1 MKAALFLLCA
11 LGTSTSNFLVRTGE
25 ENVYNYQGKIL
36 TGIPE
41 LEQTFAGMAIE
52 CEVLLQGQGFTAEG
66 PGNGVF
72 KIALRNIKFNNFNE
86 KLSGPEPLNWRTL
99 VTPATSPVPEA
110 LKVFLESPVQG
121 EMEAWKIKK
130 VTLSADEP
138 EWSVNFKKALVAAI
152 KVQLPATMELPNQIP
167 RSHPMTHRHLPAFW
181 TVMEQGIDGVCENTY
196 QVTEVPAYLVSEA
209 EKALMKPEMCEG
221 KKIFQVMRTRDIT
234 KCTERSLFVATRGH
248 ENCLVG
254 GCNGVN
260 GKVGMTRFL
269 GCGTD
274 TSDFQMHAI
283 INEGEHQQN
292 LLSFNTEKVM
302 TGTRQVL
309 ALKEVRKT
317 QTALPNIAAPR
328 DVEDLLFEYPKAVTS
343 EERRQISS
351 FKKQQDH
358 FRQKA
363 MDPANDVFRPDGEI
377 ASMTELK
384 TKIVEKLTLVAEALN
399 DVQNFGS
406 KQTTAIL
413 KSLTN
418 VIAMHTVEEIKAIFV
433 EVENKPIERRLLL
446 DTVKMAGTSPAVMFF
461 KEMIMANKLNI
472 VEMVEVLM
480 TLPHNIKAPN
490 VHIIE
495 QIFELIQHPN
505 IVAHKMLKHNAHIA
519 FATILN
525 RACFNTQESV
535 FPVNVFGEMCTPENP
550 KIANEYIP
558 HLKAELSA
566 ANDEEVHAAILA
578 LGTIGHDAVLPILL
592 PYIEGKVTRNVSH
605 RKMAIYALANVAR
618 KYRQT
623 LLPIYSAIVF
633 NQGENRQLRMA
644 ALSVMLPMDPSP
656 VHLQKLAVA
665 TWLEQDEVVAKF
677 IYTSLKS
684 LAHIKR
690 EEVPSH
696 SRMLNL
702 VEKASAVLP
711 LAKPYPGIIS
721 STFNYFVADM
731 LTNLGIGYQAHTA
744 SINTEQSH
752 VFYHKLERFFVNAA
766 DVPLEFAVQ
775 VGGLRNVILEALR
788 SLSVSSPVNA
798 DLVKIIRQLEITPQ
812 TEEALETLIWG
823 RSNDIQ
829 FAIASPMLNAEYIVA
844 KLQEIIKTNPMSLVE
859 KAKAKVCGQTPFNV
873 NYAFEYLPYK
883 AIVPS
888 EMGFPIFIES
898 QATGLIHARGDLALK
913 CSSPVPELEATII
926 KKAAYSYSGYVGHIC
941 PFTHQLMAAGVDTHR
956 STNVPVQASI
966 KLEITTGTVK
976 VEAKQLASVTPQM
989 TAVDIMHF
997 HVKPFTTLKPN
1008 LLVDLIPIA
1017 LSPATKVIKSQSPRK
1032 AFEMALG
1039 ERLGLDLKI
1048 KAVTECEVSDK
1059 KTVLDSL
1066 RNYRYNPILA
1076 VIFQGSE
1083 TALKM
1088 NGQPSV
1094 RFHRYTVVHNP
1105 AASTTKAIEMEI
1117 KLAAA
1122 TKIRNTPLIK
1132 HIASRSPMKAMHEEM
1147 LDNSIAK
1154 LIGSEHILA
1163 TNALVTVKLM
1173 GGAPKTL
1180 KLSKTLALG
1189 LKDMELKWNVHLEEI
1204 RASPRMICMTGLVE
1218 LPTEV
1223 QAIRKFNFQNK
1234 IGFGASCEEHAITMN
1249 GFTVTSQKQIE
1260 YSKRSEAARDCP
1272 RISREA
1278 TELDMQLRTLPEG
1291 AEKAKM
1297 VQTYGQLV
1305 LKREYICGMQR
1316 RQETALDQVQIEI
1329 TATPNLPVQVLTVGR
1344 YLDSILKGLLVEY
1357 VNQLPNIH
1365 NRDMH
1370 GVKMI
1375 IEFDQRLQ
1383 ALNLKITSPLDTTVF
1398 KNIRLPAWIRQILP
1412 LHHSTNL
1419 VEQVYRAV
1427 LGERLYGKCIL
1438 ERGHVHT
1445 FDKKTYNYQLDD
1457 CYHMVA
1463 ADCSK
1468 RNSHAVLAKEKDN
1481 AKHVMIFSEN
1491 NKIVI
1496 EEPATRYTRPT
1507 TPFTVKTQTGEE
1519 RMVSVEVVPDQVA
1532 HLLEGRV
1539 SVSWARGVLTV
1550 DTPAHRV
1557 IYNGKTLDV
1566 MNKAV
1571 FAAGDQC
1578 GLCGDHNRMRL
1589 SDIKSSSQCVHTSL
1603 LSMAHSYRVNS
1614 AIEQCSPLSSSAV
1627 ERLSNEKAMCASS
1640 PSSPLQVSYSSPVT
1654 QAKVLRHAV
1663 LHRTGQVCFSKE
1675 MLPECDIGFIASETM
1690 VQEAGFVCLPAA
1702 AAEAKD
1708 ILRRIHLG
1716 QDCNE
1721 LNSMTVTFTT
1731 RVRVAKQCTQQ

>member
-1 MKAALFLLCA
+1 
-11 LGTSTSNFLVRTGE
+11 
-25 ENVYNYQGKIL
+25 
-36 TGIPE
+36 
-41 LEQTFAGMAIE
+41 
-52 CEVLLQGQGFTAEG
+52 
-66 PGNGVF
+66 
-72 KIALRNIKFNNFNE
+72 
-86 KLSGPEPLNWRTL
+86 
-99 VTPATSPVPEA
+99 
-110 LKVFLESPVQG
+110 
-121 EMEAWKIKK
+121 
-130 VTLSADEP
+130 
-138 EWSVNFKKALVAAI
+138 
-152 KVQLPATMELPNQIP
+152 
-167 RSHPMTHRHLPAFW
+167 
-181 TVMEQGIDGVCENTY
+181 
-196 QVTEVPAYLVSEA
+196 
-209 EKALMKPEMCEG
+209 
-221 KKIFQVMRTRDIT
+221 
-234 KCTERSLFVATRGH
+234 
-248 ENCLVG
+248 
-254 GCNGVN
+254 
-260 GKVGMTRFL
+260 
-269 GCGTD
+269 
-274 TSDFQMHAI
+274 
-283 INEGEHQQN
+283 
-292 LLSFNTEKVM
+292 
-302 TGTRQVL
+302 
-309 ALKEVRKT
+309 
-317 QTALPNIAAPR
+317 
-328 DVEDLLFEYPKAVTS
+328 
-343 EERRQISS
+343 
-351 FKKQQDH
+351 
-358 FRQKA
+358 
-363 MDPANDVFRPDGEI
+363 
-377 ASMTELK
+377 
-384 TKIVEKLTLVAEALN
+384 
-399 DVQNFGS
+399 
-406 KQTTAIL
+406 
-413 KSLTN
+413 
-418 VIAMHTVEEIKAIFV
+418 
-433 EVENKPIERRLLL
+433 
-446 DTVKMAGTSPAVMFF
+446 
-461 KEMIMANKLNI
+461 
-472 VEMVEVLM
+472 
-480 TLPHNIKAPN
+480 
-490 VHIIE
+490 
-495 QIFELIQHPN
+495 
-505 IVAHKMLKHNAHIA
+505 
-519 FATILN
+519 
-525 RACFNTQESV
+525 
-535 FPVNVFGEMCTPENP
+535 
-550 KIANEYIP
+550 
-558 HLKAELSA
+558 
-566 ANDEEVHAAILA
+566 
-578 LGTIGHDAVLPILL
+578 
-592 PYIEGKVTRNVSH
+592 
-605 RKMAIYALANVAR
+605 
-618 KYRQT
+618 
-623 LLPIYSAIVF
+623 
-633 NQGENRQLRMA
+633 
-644 ALSVMLPMDPSP
+644 
-656 VHLQKLAVA
+656 
-665 TWLEQDEVVAKF
+665 
-677 IYTSLKS
+677 
-684 LAHIKR
+684 
-690 EEVPSH
+690 
-696 SRMLNL
+696 
-702 VEKASAVLP
+702 
-711 LAKPYPGIIS
+711 
-721 STFNYFVADM
+721 
-731 LTNLGIGYQAHTA
+731 
-744 SINTEQSH
+744 
-752 VFYHKLERFFVNAA
+752 
-766 DVPLEFAVQ
+766 
-775 VGGLRNVILEALR
+775 
-788 SLSVSSPVNA
+788 
-798 DLVKIIRQLEITPQ
+798 
-812 TEEALETLIWG
+812 
-823 RSNDIQ
+823 
-829 FAIASPMLNAEYIVA
+829 
-844 KLQEIIKTNPMSLVE
+844 
-859 KAKAKVCGQTPFNV
+859 
-873 NYAFEYLPYK
+873 
-883 AIVPS
+883 
-888 EMGFPIFIES
+888 
-898 QATGLIHARGDLALK
+898 
-913 CSSPVPELEATII
+913 
-926 KKAAYSYSGYVGHIC
+926 
-941 PFTHQLMAAGVDTHR
+941 
-956 STNVPVQASI
+956 
-966 KLEITTGTVK
+966 
-976 VEAKQLASVTPQM
+976 
-989 TAVDIMHF
+989 
-997 HVKPFTTLKPN
+997 
-1008 LLVDLIPIA
+1008 
-1017 LSPATKVIKSQSPRK
+1017 
-1032 AFEMALG
+1032 
-1039 ERLGLDLKI
+1039 
-1048 KAVTECEVSDK
+1048 
-1059 KTVLDSL
+1059 
-1066 RNYRYNPILA
+1066 
-1076 VIFQGSE
+1076 
-1083 TALKM
+1083 M

-1147 LDNSIAK
+1147 
-1154 LIGSEHILA
+1154 
-1163 TNALVTVKLM
+1163 
-1173 GGAPKTL
+1173 
-1180 KLSKTLALG
+1180 
-1189 LKDMELKWNVHLEEI
+1189 

-1223 QAIRKFNFQNK
+1223 QAIRKFKLQNK
-1234 IGFGASCEEHAITMN
+1234 IGFGASCEEHVITMN

-1445 FDKKTYNYQLDD
+1445 FDKKTYNYQLD
-1457 CYHMVA
+1457 A

-1532 HLLEGRV
+1532 HLLEGQV

-1640 PSSPLQVSYSSPVT
+1640 PSSPLQVSYSSQVT
-1654 QAKVLRHAV
+1654 QVKVLRHAV

-1731 RVRVAKQCTQQ
+1731 RVRVAKQCTRQ